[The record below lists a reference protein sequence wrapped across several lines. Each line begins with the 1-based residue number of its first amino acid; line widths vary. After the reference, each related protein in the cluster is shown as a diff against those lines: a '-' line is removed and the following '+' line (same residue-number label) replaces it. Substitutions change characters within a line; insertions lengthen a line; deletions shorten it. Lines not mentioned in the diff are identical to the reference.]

1 MRVGGLS
8 GDCEKE
14 KRFNMATVRD
24 ILKKYGKRP
33 IILFLRDGDS
43 TSMHMIES
51 INDFKMNVLERE
63 IMQSH
68 ISVFKNIYHIELTV

>member
-1 MRVGGLS
+1 MVI
-8 GDCEKE
+8 
-14 KRFNMATVRD
+14 VRD
-24 ILKKYGKRP
+24 ILKKYSKRP

-51 INDFKMNVLERE
+51 INDLKMNVLERE
-63 IMQSH
+63 IVQSH